1 MWCEPSYSQTVTI
14 SVIASISTIIYYL
27 LDNSNMVVPNSDGYF
42 TFVRMISLYSVATT
56 PVVVTSNQ
64 PACPGEPVAV
74 QCTLGGR
81 ILTWNTPEGALILIR
96 GRQEEGDSGPFH
108 WTLQELDASTLQS
121 TLTFSTTTEIAIGC
135 SNGTESSSASV
146 QVEGEL
152 DVVKSSTVM
161 T

>member
-1 MWCEPSYSQTVTI
+1 MR
-14 SVIASISTIIYYL
+14 
-27 LDNSNMVVPNSDGYF
+27 NSDGYF
-42 TFVRMISLYSVATT
+42 ILMSINSLSSVATI
-56 PVVVTSNQ
+56 PVAVISKQ

-81 ILTWNTPEGALILIR
+81 TLTWNTTEGGFSLIR
-96 GRQEEGDSGPFH
+96 GRQEEGDLGSFH
-108 WTLQELDASTLQS
+108 WTLQELDAGALQS

-152 DVVKSSTVM
+152 DVVKSSTLKKSSTVM

>member
-1 MWCEPSYSQTVTI
+1 MATI
-14 SVIASISTIIYYL
+14 PVAVISK
-27 LDNSNMVVPNSDGYF
+27 
-42 TFVRMISLYSVATT
+42 
-56 PVVVTSNQ
+56 Q

-74 QCTLGGR
+74 QCTFGGR
-81 ILTWNTPEGALILIR
+81 ILTWNTPEGGFSLIR
-96 GRQEEGDSGPFH
+96 GREEVGDSGSFH
-108 WTLQELDASTLQS
+108 WTLQELYAGTLQS

>member
-1 MWCEPSYSQTVTI
+1 MATI
-14 SVIASISTIIYYL
+14 PVAVI
-27 LDNSNMVVPNSDGYF
+27 
-42 TFVRMISLYSVATT
+42 
-56 PVVVTSNQ
+56 SNQ

-81 ILTWNTPEGALILIR
+81 ILTWNTPEGGFSLIR
-96 GRQEEGDSGPFH
+96 GREEEGDSGSFH
-108 WTLQELDASTLQS
+108 WTLQELDEGTLQS

>member
-1 MWCEPSYSQTVTI
+1 M
-14 SVIASISTIIYYL
+14 
-27 LDNSNMVVPNSDGYF
+27 PNRDGYF
-42 TFVRMISLYSVATT
+42 FTLVSIISLSTVATI
-56 PVVVTSNQ
+56 PVAVISNQ

-74 QCTLGGR
+74 QCTLEGR
-81 ILTWNTPEGALILIR
+81 IPTWNTPEGGFSLIR
-96 GRQEEGDSGPFH
+96 GRQEEGDLGSFH
-108 WTLQELDASTLQS
+108 WTLQELDAGTLQS

-135 SNGTESSSASV
+135 SNDTVSSSASV

>member
-1 MWCEPSYSQTVTI
+1 MH
-14 SVIASISTIIYYL
+14 
-27 LDNSNMVVPNSDGYF
+27 VPNSDRYF
-42 TFVRMISLYSVATT
+42 ILMSIISLSSVATI
-56 PVVVTSNQ
+56 PVAVTSNQ

-74 QCTLGGR
+74 QCTLRGR
-81 ILTWNTPEGALILIR
+81 ILTWNTPEGALSLIR
-96 GRQEEGDSGPFH
+96 GRQEEGDSGSFH

-152 DVVKSSTVM
+152 DVVKCSTVM